1 MVREAQVQAIG
12 DLEDRQG
19 SLVGDLKER
28 IGSLSSDLS
37 SINSVIDQNYSELL
51 NIQETSSGA
60 TQEQIS
66 GINQELESL
75 SGTQSEI
82 DTLNQQLET
91 LYEDVDAGNVDQS
104 ELLRGEVSD
113 LIAGLEGKI
122 GGIQDNLG
130 ALPID
135 QIQAELATVNDQTA
149 AFQQAIDIA
158 GTERTDL
165 AARIEAL
172 QAAGLTQDDLS
183 GLSESIASQRQTDIT
198 SALDPVQQQIEAL
211 RGQIPGE
218 VDTEALRKQITE
230 DIMAQMANQAP
241 PAGGDTGVTDTDVDV
256 GDVVVEPGPGFSG
269 TPYENF
275 MGGNVPIGSMG
286 GGTGVDYSQY
296 APDNALD
303 LSVAASGTIP
313 EGERGI
319 YDSGP
324 DYTQY
329 PSGS

>member
-1 MVREAQVQAIG
+1 
-12 DLEDRQG
+12 
-19 SLVGDLKER
+19 
-28 IGSLSSDLS
+28 
-37 SINSVIDQNYSELL
+37 
-51 NIQETSSGA
+51 
-60 TQEQIS
+60 
-66 GINQELESL
+66 
-75 SGTQSEI
+75 
-82 DTLNQQLET
+82 
-91 LYEDVDAGNVDQS
+91 
-104 ELLRGEVSD
+104 LLRGEVSD

-149 AFQQAIDIA
+149 AFQQAIDTA

-218 VDTEALRKQITE
+218 IDTEALRKQITE

-241 PAGGDTGVTDTDVDV
+241 PAGGDTGGTDTDVDV

-329 PSGS
+329 DPGDYVRSAVPDPIMGTKKGGMPGGGVGSGYIKREQNNAIDYGQNRSIMPINYGAGTINNKNLFQTNYGTR